1 MFKEIKSG
9 KDAKKAMLSGMK
21 KLADAVGSTL
31 GPNGSTVVLCEPNK
45 EPHVT
50 KDGVSVAKEIEFA
63 DFFENAGAQLLREAA
78 VRTLNTVG
86 DSTTTSTILGYTLCD
101 ALYHSKLDKA
111 ALKKGIKDASNKIVD
126 YIKSHSIAIKD
137 EQIKDIATISANND
151 TEIGSLIADAFDKIG
166 RDGIITVEESKDSK
180 TTVDVVSGMQFDRG
194 YVVPHFVT
202 DTTKDQCVLENPYI
216 LITEHHINNL
226 REIKNILT
234 YVLQENRPLLIIA
247 EAYDDAVIEA
257 LKVNVLNNTIKCC
270 AITAPSYG
278 EYRKMILTDLGI
290 LTNGF
295 NVSYDCGIELC
306 DCTESVLGTCK
317 RVVVTKD
324 KTTIT
329 EGNGKQEHIDDRV
342 KDLKAELQRI
352 QDDPTQQGGF
362 METFLKERIAKLTG
376 GICIIHVGGK
386 TELEMVERKDRI
398 DDAVC
403 ATQAAIE
410 EGIVPGGGLMYLH
423 ADDIFSDTWVMD
435 EISSIL
441 NTVLLEPIT
450 RIIESSG
457 KAVDVVFSEMGN
469 NGPNAGFDGV
479 TGKVVPDM
487 IKAGIID
494 PAKAVRLAFENAAS
508 IGLLFLDTEYIVA
521 PQMAQSII

>member
-9 KDAKKAMLSGMK
+9 REAKEAMLSGMK

-63 DFFENAGAQLLREAA
+63 DFFENAGAQLLKEAA
-78 VRTLNTVG
+78 VRTVNTVG
-86 DSTTTSTILGYTLCD
+86 DATTTSTILGYKLCKE
-101 ALYHSKLDKA
+101 LNHSQTEKQSLKRSIKEA
-111 ALKKGIKDASNKIVD
+111 AKKVVD
-126 YIKSHSIAIKD
+126 NIKSQAITIKD

-151 TEIGSLIADAFDKIG
+151 AEIGSLIADAFAKIG
-166 RDGIITVEESKDSK
+166 RDGVITVEESKDSK

-202 DTTKDQCVLENPYI
+202 DTTKDQCVLENPCI

-226 REIKNILT
+226 REIKDILT
-234 YVLQENRPLLIIA
+234 YVLQENKSLLIIA

-257 LKVNVLNNTIKCC
+257 LKVNVLNKTIKCC

-324 KTTIT
+324 RTTIT
-329 EGNGKQEHIDDRV
+329 EGNGKPERIDDRV

-352 QDDPTQQGGF
+352 QDDPTQQGSF

-376 GICIIHVGGK
+376 GVCIIHVGGK

-410 EGIVPGGGLMYLH
+410 EGIVPGGGLTYLNVLDEF
-423 ADDIFSDTWVMD
+423 DDLPATYEVSLIINS
-435 EISSIL
+435 
-441 NTVLLEPIT
+441 VLFEPFT
-450 RIIESSG
+450 RIIESTG
-457 KAVDVVFSEMGN
+457 KDVDAVLDKMDKAGE
-469 NGPNAGFDGV
+469 NAGFDGV
-479 TGKVVPDM
+479 TGEVVPDM

-494 PAKAVRLAFENAAS
+494 PAKAVRLAFENAVS

>member
-9 KDAKKAMLSGMK
+9 EEAKEAMLSGMK

-45 EPHVT
+45 TPHVT

-63 DFFENAGAQLLREAA
+63 DFFENAGAQLLKEAA
-78 VRTLNTVG
+78 VRTVNTVG
-86 DSTTTSTILGYTLCD
+86 DATTSSTILGYELCKEINRSQAEKQSLKRD
-101 ALYHSKLDKA
+101 IKGA
-111 ALKKGIKDASNKIVD
+111 AKKVVEN
-126 YIKSHSIAIKD
+126 IKSQAITIKD

-151 TEIGSLIADAFDKIG
+151 AEIGSLIADAFAKIG
-166 RDGIITVEESKDSK
+166 RDGVITVEESKDSK

-216 LITEHHINNL
+216 LMTEHRINNL
-226 REIKNILT
+226 REIKDILN
-234 YVLQENRPLLIIA
+234 YVLQENKPLFIIA
-247 EAYDDAVIEA
+247 EAYDDAVLEA
-257 LKVNVLNNTIKCC
+257 LKINVLNNTIKCC

-278 EYRKMILTDLGI
+278 EYRKMILNDLAI

-295 NVSYDCGIELC
+295 NVSYDSGMELS
-306 DCTESVLGTCK
+306 DCTESVLGSCK
-317 RVVVTKD
+317 RVIVTKD

-329 EGNGKQEHIDDRV
+329 ESSGKQENIDNRV
-342 KDLKAELQRI
+342 TDLKAELQRI
-352 QDDPTQQGGF
+352 QDDPTQQGSF
-362 METFLKERIAKLTG
+362 METFLKERVAKLTG

-386 TELEMVERKDRI
+386 TELEMIERKDRI

-410 EGIVPGGGLMYLH
+410 EGIVPGGGLTYLN
-423 ADDIFSDTWVMD
+423 ALDEFDDVPVTD
-435 EISSIL
+435 EAASII
-441 NTVLLEPIT
+441 NCVLFEPFT
-450 RIIESSG
+450 RIVESAGKDIDAVLDEMDSAG
-457 KAVDVVFSEMGN
+457 KA
-469 NGPNAGFDGV
+469 AGFDGV

-494 PAKAVRLAFENAAS
+494 PAKAVRLAFENAVS